1 MSLVVRSSLLE
12 KTGLVRVGASTAEAG
27 NMSYIYGPEDE
38 VLAARRTWAEAMGMR
53 LEDGVMYRPLDQDV
67 IMDVD
72 EAQRG
77 TGMVGGEPL
86 RADAL
91 VTRTPGLTLFLLLAD
106 CQGIAMLDP
115 VQRVVALGHSSRKST
130 DLKLAGKMMNYLQH
144 SGCRAEDILVYLTPS
159 IGPQSYL
166 FPSEIATKLTGWGD
180 NVKVQ
185 PDGRYSV
192 NVRGYV
198 TAQLVAAGVKPE
210 HIDGPAVDTFTE
222 PTWYSHVRSAKTGE
236 PERRFAVS
244 IELLAT

>member
-1 MSLVVRSSLLE
+1 MRSPLLE
-12 KTGLVRVGASTAEAG
+12 QTGLVRVGATTAEAG
-27 NMSYIYGPEDE
+27 NLSYIYGPEDE
-38 VLAARRTWAEAMGMR
+38 VLAARRTWAEAMGIR

-77 TGMVGGEPL
+77 VGMVGGEPL

-130 DLKLAGKMMNYLQH
+130 DLKLATKMMNYLQQ
-144 SGCRAEDILVYLTPS
+144 SGCRPEDILVYLTPS
-159 IGPQSYL
+159 IGPENYV
-166 FPSEIATKLTGWGD
+166 FPPEIGTKLDGWGD

-198 TAQLVAAGVKPE
+198 TEQLLVAGVKSE
-210 HIDGPAVDTFTE
+210 HIDGPVIDTFAE
-222 PTWYSHVRSAKTGE
+222 PSWYSHVRSVKTGE

-244 IELLAT
+244 IELRAQ